1 MMESSQ
7 LEGRYQ
13 RVLPKVTKMESIIS
27 HRIDYDGVGVLKGQ
41 RQMPHKN

>member
-1 MMESSQ
+1 MTENSQ

-13 RVLPKVTKMESIIS
+13 HVLPKETKMGSIIN

-41 RQMPHKN
+41 QQMPHKN